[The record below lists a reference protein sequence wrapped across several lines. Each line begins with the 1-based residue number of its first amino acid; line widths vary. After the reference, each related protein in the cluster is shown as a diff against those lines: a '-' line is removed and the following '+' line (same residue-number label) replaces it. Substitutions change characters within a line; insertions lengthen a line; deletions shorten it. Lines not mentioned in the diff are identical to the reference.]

1 MAIFTSIATAIGS
14 ALGFGAA
21 SFFVTAT
28 AFALKAVAGLGL
40 SLLAQSL
47 AGKPK
52 DPTFSINGTL
62 QGGGDVARSFI
73 MGRTATAGSLVFVNT
88 WGQDGDTP
96 NAYLTQVIAL
106 SSGCRRRT

>member
-1 MAIFTSIATAIGS
+1 MAIFSLIS
-14 ALGFGAA
+14 
-21 SFFVTAT
+21 SVVTAVSGFIGTLGAFGSLVLRT
-28 AFALKAVAGLGL
+28 AVGVGL

-62 QGGGDVARSFI
+62 QGGGDVPRSFI

-96 NAYLTQVIAL
+96 NAYLT
-106 SSGCRRRT
+106 

>member
-1 MAIFTSIATAIGS
+1 MAIFSAIASVFTAVSTFIGG
-14 ALGFGAA
+14 LGAVGA
-21 SFFVTAT
+21 FLLKTA
-28 AFALKAVAGLGL
+28 VGVGL

-62 QGGGDVARSFI
+62 QGGGDVPRSFI

-88 WGQDGDTP
+88 WGRTATP
-96 NAYLTQVIAL
+96 
-106 SSGCRRRT
+106 RTPI